1 MPHFAS
7 RLGPGAVA
15 LLVAAGLALS
25 STPVE
30 AASVRAASQTIIRC
44 TTRHHVRHCVRVPLH
59 ASKHRVTHRKP
70 IGSKP
75 KPTPTTPKPQ
85 PTPPTIPGG
94 TSAPSGSLNAQEV
107 ALVNGDRRAAGLPA
121 LAESAMLDRIATAR
135 AQDMVTNGYF
145 GHYRPGDNTLAVL
158 ELLRANGV
166 SFSWYGENIIWE
178 SGQPASSIATH
189 FNTWWMNSPEHR
201 ANILNTHYR
210 HIGIGVVVSG
220 SRVYMVE
227 DFTN

>member
-1 MPHFAS
+1 MSHFAS
-7 RLGPGAVA
+7 RVGPGAVA
-15 LLVAAGLALS
+15 LLVTAGLALS

-30 AASVRAASQTIIRC
+30 AASPRVASQTVLRC

-59 ASKHRVTHRKP
+59 PATRPVNHPKP
-70 IGSKP
+70 IG
-75 KPTPTTPKPQ
+75 PKPQ
-85 PTPPTIPGG
+85 PTPTTVTAGTI
-94 TSAPSGSLNAQEV
+94 APSGSLVAQEL
-107 ALVNGDRRAAGLPA
+107 ALVNADRRAAGLPA
-121 LAESAMLDRIATAR
+121 LAESPVLDRIATAR

-145 GHYRPGDNTLAVL
+145 GHYRPGHSTLAVL

-166 SFSWYGENIIWE
+166 SFSWYGENIIWG
-178 SGQPASSIATH
+178 SGQPAGTIATH

-201 ANILNTHYR
+201 ANILNTRYR